1 MFTSL
6 FFYGYFEQIAKNFKY
21 QFILRINEKV
31 ATSPDKK
38 CFVRENLSRSSFLKV
53 KVQWQMLF
61 PQP

>member
-6 FFYGYFEQIAKNFKY
+6 FFYGYFVKIAKNFKN

-38 CFVRENLSRSSFLKV
+38 CFVRENLSQSSFFKV
-53 KVQWQMLF
+53 KVQWLMF
-61 PQP
+61 FSQP